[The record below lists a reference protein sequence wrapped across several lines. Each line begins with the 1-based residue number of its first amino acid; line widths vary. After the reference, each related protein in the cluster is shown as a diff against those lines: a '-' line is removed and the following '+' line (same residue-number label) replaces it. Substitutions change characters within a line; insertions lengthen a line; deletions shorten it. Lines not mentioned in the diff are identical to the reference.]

1 MTKKMGRAVCVSF
14 LCVLLTLGFALSPQ
28 VQAEEIEITID
39 VAPNVLNIASSGTWV
54 TVHTD
59 IAYSA
64 VEGATVSM
72 NGVAIDWWKADLQG
86 NFVAKFVIDE
96 IKAIPGLII
105 RGYNTLVLEGATTTG
120 DVFSGAQAIKVIDVV
135 PSGRLAR

>member
-1 MTKKMGRAVCVSF
+1 MTKKFGKATCVSF
-14 LCVLLTLGFALSPQ
+14 LCVLLTLGLALSG
-28 VQAEEIEITID
+28 QAEEIIIDIDINID

-59 IAYSA
+59 IDYND
-64 VEGATVSM
+64 VVGASVSM

-96 IKAIPGLII
+96 IKALPGLVIG
-105 RGYNTLVLEGATTTG
+105 GYNTLVLEGTTTTG
-120 DVFSGAQAIKVIDVV
+120 DAFSGAQAIRVINVV
-135 PSGRLAR
+135 PSGR